1 MSEYVVVIPTR
12 NRYRLCLRAIRSA
25 LTQTVVPA
33 EVLVVDDASEDPRY
47 QWLEEIVGSPRL
59 TVIRRAVSSRDE
71 TGAGFAVGTVRN
83 EAIRRVLK
91 VGFVGWMAFLDDDD
105 EWIPTKAAVQFAAVG
120 SNGRYGVLCANAY
133 NRGPDGVV
141 TGYHHG
147 THGVTIT
154 DNTRDVTAICR
165 ATNPVINSTAVV
177 HTRIAERL
185 GDQQAAGFGEDWNYW
200 QRASRLTGIMRVEE
214 PLAWYT
220 VGNPK
225 EYTL

>member
-1 MSEYVVVIPTR
+1 
-12 NRYRLCLRAIRSA
+12 
-25 LTQTVVPA
+25 
-33 EVLVVDDASEDPRY
+33 
-47 QWLEEIVGSPRL
+47 
-59 TVIRRAVSSRDE
+59 
-71 TGAGFAVGTVRN
+71 
-83 EAIRRVLK
+83 VLK

>member
-1 MSEYVVVIPTR
+1 MNDYVVVIPTR

-25 LTQTVVPA
+25 LTQTVPPA
-33 EVLVVDDASEDPRY
+33 EVFVVDDASDDPRY

-59 TVIRRAVSSRDE
+59 TVLRRAESSREE

-83 EAIRRVLK
+83 DAIRHVLK
-91 VGFVGWMAFLDDDD
+91 IGFSGWVAFLDDDD
-105 EWIPTKAAVQFAAVG
+105 EWLKTKAAVQFAAVG
-120 SNGRYGVLCANAY
+120 SNGRYGVLCSNAF
-133 NRGPDGVV
+133 NRSPDGVV
-141 TGYHHG
+141 SGYHHE
-147 THGVTIT
+147 TQGVAIT
-154 DNTRDVTAICR
+154 DTTRDVTAICR
-165 ATNPVINSTAVV
+165 AMNPVINSTAMI
-177 HTRIAERL
+177 HTKIVERL
-185 GDQQAAGFGEDWNYW
+185 GDQQAVGFGEDWDYW

>member
-1 MSEYVVVIPTR
+1 MNDYVVVIPTR

-25 LTQTVVPA
+25 LTQTVPPA
-33 EVLVVDDASEDPRY
+33 EVFVVDDASDDPRY

-59 TVIRRAVSSRDE
+59 TVIRRAVSSREE

-83 EAIRRVLK
+83 EAIRHVLK
-91 VGFVGWMAFLDDDD
+91 IGFSGWVAFLDDDD
-105 EWIPTKAAVQFAAVG
+105 EWLKTKAAVQFGAVG
-120 SNGRYGVLCANAY
+120 SNGRYGVLCSNAF
-133 NRGPDGVV
+133 NRDSAGVV
-141 TGYHHG
+141 SSYHHG
-147 THGVTIT
+147 THGVQIT
-154 DNTRDVTAICR
+154 DTTRDVTAICR
-165 ATNPVINSTAVV
+165 ALNPVINSTAVI
-177 HTRIAERL
+177 HTKIVERL
-185 GDQQAAGFGEDWNYW
+185 GDQQAVGFGEDWDYW